1 MGAEIDLSKNLS
13 AAVSLPVFISV
24 YVSFFSG
31 DDSIEAGATIVDGM
45 ESMKGLLEN

>member
-1 MGAEIDLSKNLS
+1 M
-13 AAVSLPVFISV
+13 SLPVFISV

-31 DDSIEAGATIVDGM
+31 DDSIEAGATTVDGM